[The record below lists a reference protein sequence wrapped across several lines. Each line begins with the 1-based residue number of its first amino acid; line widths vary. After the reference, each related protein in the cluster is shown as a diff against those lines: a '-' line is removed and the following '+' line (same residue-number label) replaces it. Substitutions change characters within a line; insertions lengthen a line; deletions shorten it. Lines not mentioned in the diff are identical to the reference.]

1 MAADRGPRR
10 RIRPLAGSVRF
21 RVTALATLAVLA
33 VLVVTGTGLVAAQRG
48 LLTDNVEE
56 AVTQRADE
64 LTALVAGGGLPGA
77 LVDSEGT
84 LSQVVTADG
93 RVLAAS
99 ASIAGAPAL
108 GPPPP
113 EGRTEVF
120 RTVHD
125 LPTDTARFRL
135 LTRRVQRQSGTV
147 LIHVAGALDDVDQS
161 SGVLAAV
168 LAVAFPA
175 AAVLLAALVWNLVGR
190 TLRPV
195 EAIRTEVAA
204 IGGTDLHHRVP
215 EPGGGDEI
223 DRLARTMN
231 AMLDRVEDATAR
243 QQRFVADA
251 SHELRS
257 PLTRIRSELEVDL
270 AHPGTARL
278 AATHRSI
285 LDETLALQRLIEDL
299 LHLARSDAG
308 ASTARRVP
316 VDLDDIVLHA
326 AARLRAEGR
335 VEVDSTA
342 VSAAQVH
349 GDPDQLSRTVR
360 NLTDN
365 AARHA
370 RGTVTLTLAER
381 DHTAVLSVADDGP
394 GIPAEQHDR
403 VFERFARL
411 DEARTATAG
420 GTGLGLAITR
430 DIIRRHHGSIAID
443 PTHHPGTRF
452 VVTLP
457 TAPDGRSPARR
468 RGHPPDT
475 TGPRR
480 AGRRTAAG

>member
-1 MAADRGPRR
+1 MAADPGGWR
-10 RIRPLAGSVRF
+10 RIRPLVGSVRF
-21 RVTALATLAVLA
+21 RVTALATLAVLV
-33 VLVVTGTGLVAAQRG
+33 VLVVTGTGLVAAQRR

-64 LTALVAGGGLPGA
+64 LAALVADGSLPA
-77 LVDSEGT
+77 TLVDSEGT

-99 ASIAGAPAL
+99 ASIAGAPPL
-108 GPPPP
+108 GRPPAA
-113 EGRTEVF
+113 GRTEAF
-120 RTVHD
+120 RTVDD
-125 LPTDTARFRL
+125 LPTDTVRFRL
-135 LTRRVQRQSGTV
+135 LTRRVPAPGGGTV
-147 LIHVAGALDDVDQS
+147 LIHVAGALDDVDQT
-161 SGVLAAV
+161 SGILTAV

-195 EAIRTEVAA
+195 EAIRAEVAA

-215 EPGGGDEI
+215 EPSGDDEI
-223 DRLARTMN
+223 ARLARTMN

-270 AHPGTARL
+270 AHPGTANL

-308 ASTARRVP
+308 ASTARREP

-342 VSAAQVH
+342 VSAAQVR
-349 GDPDQLSRTVR
+349 GDRDQLSRTVR

-370 RGTVTLTLAER
+370 RGTVTLTLAEH
-381 DHTAVLSVADDGP
+381 DHSAVLSVADDGP
-394 GIPAEQHDR
+394 GIAAEQRDR
-403 VFERFARL
+403 VFERFTRL
-411 DEARTATAG
+411 DEARTAGAG
-420 GTGLGLAITR
+420 GTGLGLAIAR
-430 DIIRRHHGSIAID
+430 DIIQRHHGSIAID
-443 PTHHPGTRF
+443 PGHHPGTRF

-457 TAPDGRSPARR
+457 TAP
-468 RGHPPDT
+468 
-475 TGPRR
+475 
-480 AGRRTAAG
+480 